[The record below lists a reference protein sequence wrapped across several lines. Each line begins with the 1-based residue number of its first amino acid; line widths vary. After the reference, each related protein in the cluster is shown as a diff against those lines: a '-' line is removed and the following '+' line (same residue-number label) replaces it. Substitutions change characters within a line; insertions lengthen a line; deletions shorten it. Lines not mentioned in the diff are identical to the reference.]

1 MGAMLL
7 PIEQIPN
14 PTSTDLL
21 DLDAAPRELFRRGV
35 LALAEG
41 GRLAGLYFR
50 AALRLAGWRL
60 RTEWRARWVS
70 AQTQLTHVWAEIGA
84 SPHYRA
90 LKTAAQHAKEEA
102 LAALAG
108 ARLAMSQVVGYVR
121 RRPRHGVVAGMVL
134 ADGLAWMALVVLLL
148 ATVIA
153 RWTPTVS
160 AQPEVLPASMIA
172 MSRSRLSLPPTATRQ
187 PSPTATTPPTPT
199 PTPTLPVSTAT
210 PIPIVYSIWEPTL
223 PGEGGW
229 SGNATC
235 EGTFIASRGS
245 GVFSWPTDVHA
256 LAGRNYSWRWHPG
269 LDLYASYG
277 DPIYAADAGL
287 VVYAGWNGWGY
298 GNMVVI
304 DHGNGWHT
312 LYAHFGEIN
321 VSCGQAVG
329 QGEVIGLAGS
339 TGRSTGP
346 HLHFEMRS
354 EGGRVNPWGYLP

>member
-1 MGAMLL
+1 MLL
-7 PIEQIPN
+7 SSEQIPA
-14 PTSTDLL
+14 PFSTDLL

-41 GRLAGLYFR
+41 ARLAGLYFR

-60 RTEWRARWVS
+60 RIGWWARWVS
-70 AQTQLTHVWAEIGA
+70 TRTQWTQAWAEIEA

-90 LKTAAQHAKEEA
+90 LKATAQHAKDEA
-102 LAALAG
+102 FAALTG
-108 ARLAMSQVVGYVR
+108 ARLAIDQVVGYVR

-134 ADGLAWMALVVLLL
+134 ADGLVWMVLVGLLL

-153 RWTPTVS
+153 RRAPTVS
-160 AQPEVLPASMIA
+160 AQPDVLPASMKA
-172 MSRSRLSLPPTATRQ
+172 LPRSRVSLAPTATRL
-187 PSPTATTPPTPT
+187 PSPTATTPPSPT

-210 PIPIVYSIWEPTL
+210 PIPIVYSMWGPTL

-235 EGTFIASRGS
+235 EGTFIASKGS
-245 GVFSWPTDVHA
+245 GGFIWPTDVHA

-269 LDLYASYG
+269 LDLYALYG

-287 VVYAGWNGWGY
+287 VVYAGWNSWGY

-312 LYAHFGEIN
+312 LYAHFSEIN

-346 HLHFEMRS
+346 HLHFEMRA